1 MKPSPNTNTD
11 AKVELTIVRR
21 THLGE
26 IHEALDSV
34 MPTELESI
42 VKEYFGN
49 PLDSLENKSNYLGGF
64 AQDTLESVARI
75 DCCAIY

>member
-1 MKPSPNTNTD
+1 MKLSPNTNTD

-21 THLGE
+21 AHLGE

-34 MPTELESI
+34 MLAELESI
-42 VKEYFGN
+42 VKEYFGD
-49 PLDSLENKSNYLGGF
+49 PLDSLKSESNYLGEF